1 MKLVNIH
8 VIVAGHHRGIL
19 YVDDETASDPRPNSS
34 GEISMSDLHEQSRK
48 ELIMANSRAAANTHQ
63 VCPLKCLTWFISFD
77 LLNSFC
83 STDLG
88 EPQGFKRNLTPYQG
102 MPYSIAPRSNSLVS
116 VLDT

>member
-1 MKLVNIH
+1 MKSQQNRIELVNIRD

-63 VCPLKCLTWFISFD
+63 VCPLKCLTCLIHFAQLTS
-77 LLNSFC
+77 
-83 STDLG
+83 
-88 EPQGFKRNLTPYQG
+88 ENLKGVNGT
-102 MPYSIAPRSNSLVS
+102 
-116 VLDT
+116 